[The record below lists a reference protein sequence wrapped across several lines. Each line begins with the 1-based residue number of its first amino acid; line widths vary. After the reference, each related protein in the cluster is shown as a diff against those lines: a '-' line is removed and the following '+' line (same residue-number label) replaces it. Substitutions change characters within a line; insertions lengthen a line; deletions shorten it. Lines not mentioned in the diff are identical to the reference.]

1 MNPLYLDIETIP
13 CQAQSFR
20 DEIAKPIVDATAYRI
35 SGFKAEIEQ
44 LKPPSNYKDPAK
56 IADWTANE
64 LPKKKQALEAQIKA
78 CEDEVAGKVDEAW
91 RRTSFDGALC
101 QIVCIGSA
109 IGDANP
115 LTLHSKPQEVLSL
128 KAEGQ
133 LLRSWFAALELAVPT
148 DERHALIWVGH
159 NVIDFDL
166 RIIYQRSV
174 VHGIRPPY
182 WIPFDSKPWGDRVYD
197 TMLGW
202 AGNRGRVG
210 LDKLCRILG
219 IDAKGSELGDEIDG
233 SKVWDFV
240 KEGRIK
246 DVATYCAGDV
256 HRAREAHRRLTF
268 WQPEAALKVVA

>member
-1 MNPLYLDIETIP
+1 MKPLYLDIETIP
-13 CQAQSFR
+13 CQAQAFR
-20 DEIAKPIVDATAYRI
+20 DEIAKPIIDSYEHKIASWKTEI
-35 SGFKAEIEQ
+35 AE
-44 LKPPSNYKDPAK
+44 LRPPANYKDPAK
-56 IADWTANE
+56 IEAWKAEE
-64 LPKKKQALEAQIKA
+64 LPKKKGALEAQINASASERDAKI
-78 CEDEVAGKVDEAW
+78 DTAW
-91 RRTSFDGALC
+91 RSTSFDGALC

-109 IGDANP
+109 IGDASP

-148 DERHALIWVGH
+148 EERHALIWVGH

-166 RIIYQRSV
+166 RILYQRSV

-256 HRAREAHRRLTF
+256 HRAREVHRRLTF